1 VGKGKKKLKEAKKTG
16 LNRSVVTILS
26 LNLRFGL
33 AEDGPNNW
41 VNRKES
47 LAKLLGEYSFDFAG
61 FQEANDFQI
70 DFLSSVLEYYSYIGR
85 RSPAPVRWQ
94 SNVIF
99 YNAQWQC
106 VHQDHFFLSPTPD
119 IPSRFRDSKWP
130 RQCTLGMFERGK
142 DRIICINT
150 HFDFDPLVQANS
162 ARIILNRIASLPPEV
177 PVVLFGD
184 FNTVPESPCHQVLT
198 GKDPNRPSGGRIFQD
213 AFCSPHP
220 ATFHGFT
227 GKTDGNH
234 IDCMLYNGALIP
246 SACRVLQREFGG
258 RYPSDHYPLYA
269 MFDIL

>member
-1 VGKGKKKLKEAKKTG
+1 LKEGEKAG
-16 LNRSVVTILS
+16 LTQSAVTILS

-33 AEDGPNNW
+33 AEDGPNSW

-47 LAKLLGEYSFDFAG
+47 LAKLLGEYPFDFAG

-70 DFLSSVLEYYSYIGR
+70 DFLSNALAHSPYIGR

-94 SNVIF
+94 SNIIF
-99 YNAQWQC
+99 YSPQWRC
-106 VHQDHFFLSPTPD
+106 IHQDHFFLSPTPD

-130 RQCTLGMFERGK
+130 RQCTVGMFQRGD

-150 HFDFDPLVQANS
+150 HFDFDPIVQADS
-162 ARIILNRIASLPPEV
+162 ARIILNRIIALPREV
-177 PVVLFGD
+177 PIVLFGD
-184 FNTVPESPCHQVLT
+184 FNTLPESPCHQVFT
-198 GKDPNRPSGGRIFQD
+198 GKDSNRPLGASIFND

-234 IDCMLYNGALIP
+234 IDWMLYSGAINP

-269 MFDIL
+269 MFVIS